1 LPFARAH
8 NDARLA
14 RELRALL
21 ANPAYARAAVEMAAR
36 SRAVDGAAVAAQLI
50 IDSMT

>member
-21 ANPAYARAAVEMAAR
+21 ANPAYARAAVEMAR